1 MHAPTFS
8 PSIASVNDLR
18 TLLQMRD
25 GPFVSVYS
33 SPNTFAQTLTNA
45 LHTLRRRNG
54 RRDDA
59 FSHIARRLRSESID
73 AHRSLTAELSFP
85 VGTACFVTP
94 TQSVLLALPIPVP
107 AQVVLGEA
115 PFLGPLLTLFH
126 PSYIVGLY
134 LSQQGAHAIQR
145 FGEWQAHRPLD
156 VLPPGDDMRSRQS
169 TMASKGFVLHWLQAV
184 DRGLDPLLPCR
195 HHPVVLIGPPDLID
209 AYASVNV
216 HRSVIS
222 GGSLLMAP
230 CPDVNVLL
238 DVITA
243 TAQDNAQSHITGD
256 LRVLEETRS
265 GAPKRYLDDAHKIL
279 EEAAARRVDTLFVR
293 RTRRRSTPSVAF
305 AGTSA
310 DAQSPSSDEVHG
322 PAPYVDVALPDLDE
336 RIEAAM
342 AHTIVSGGTVHEV
355 TDAQHSANAPMT
367 AVLRY

>member
-1 MHAPTFS
+1 MDAPTFC

-18 TLLQMRD
+18 ILLRMRD

-33 SPNTFAQTLTNA
+33 SPNTFAQTLKNA

-59 FSHIARRLRSESID
+59 FSHIARCLRSESID
-73 AHRSLTAELSFP
+73 AHRSLTTELSST

-145 FGEWQAHRPLD
+145 FGDWQAHRPLD
-156 VLPPGDDMRSRQS
+156 VPPPQDDARSRQS
-169 TMASKGFVLHWLQAV
+169 AMASKGSVFQWLTAV
-184 DRGLDPLLPCR
+184 DRSLDPILPCR
-195 HHPVVLIGPPDLID
+195 HHPVVLLGPPDLIE

-222 GGSLLMAP
+222 GGPLPTAAY
-230 CPDVNVLL
+230 PDVNVLL

-265 GAPKRYLDDAHKIL
+265 AAPKRYLADAHKIL

-293 RTRRRSTPSVAF
+293 RTRRRWTPSIAF
-305 AGTSA
+305 AGAWA
-310 DAQSPSSDEVHG
+310 DAQAPSSDEVHE
-322 PAPYVDVALPDLDE
+322 PAPSVDVAPPDLDE

-355 TDAQHSANAPMT
+355 TDAQLAANAPMT

>member
-18 TLLQMRD
+18 TVLQMRD

-45 LHTLRRRNG
+45 LRALRRRNG

-59 FSHIARRLRSESID
+59 LSHIARRLRTESMD
-73 AHRSLTAELSFP
+73 AHRSFTAELTYP

-94 TQSVLLALPIPVP
+94 TQSVLLALPIPLP

-115 PFLGPLLTLFH
+115 PFLRPLLTLFH

-145 FGEWQAHRPLD
+145 YGEWQAHRQMD
-156 VLPPGDDMRSRQS
+156 VLPPGDDARSRQS
-169 TMASKGFVLHWLQAV
+169 TMASKGSVFHWLQTL
-184 DRGLDPLLPCR
+184 DRSLDPLLPCR
-195 HHPVVLIGPPDLID
+195 HHPVVLIGPPDLSE

-222 GGSLLMAP
+222 GGPLPMAA
-230 CPDVNVLL
+230 CPDVNLL
-238 DVITA
+238 FDVITSA
-243 TAQDNAQSHITGD
+243 AEANARRRITGD
-256 LRVLEETRS
+256 LQVLEETRTA
-265 GAPKRYLDDAHKIL
+265 APTRYLDDAHKIL

-293 RTRRRSTPSVAF
+293 RTRRRSSASRAVAG
-305 AGTSA
+305 ASP
-310 DAQSPSSDEVHG
+310 DAQVPSCDGVLE
-322 PAPYVDVALPDLDE
+322 PAPHVDVAPPDSDE

-342 AHTIVSGGTVHEV
+342 AHTIASGGTVHEV
-355 TDAQHSANAPMT
+355 TDAQLAANAPMT
-367 AVLRY
+367 ALLRY